1 MSLAT
6 VRSRTCIEIA
16 MRLTCPYCGERD
28 RHEFT
33 YRGDAAP
40 QRPALR
46 QARAG
51 EPALPSAT
59 EMFDY
64 VYIREN
70 VPGRM
75 RELWHHSGGCRT
87 WLVVERDVTTHAVGR
102 IVPARDAKVSA
113 P

>member
-1 MSLAT
+1 
-6 VRSRTCIEIA
+6 

-28 RHEFT
+28 RHEFS

-46 QARAG
+46 QLGRG
-51 EPALPSAT
+51 EAALTAAKG
-59 EMFDY
+59 MFEY

-75 RELWHHSGGCRT
+75 RELWHHAGGCRA
-87 WLVVERDVTTHAVGR
+87 WLVVERDATTHAIGQ
-102 IVPARDAKVSA
+102 IVPARDAKA
-113 P
+113 PAR